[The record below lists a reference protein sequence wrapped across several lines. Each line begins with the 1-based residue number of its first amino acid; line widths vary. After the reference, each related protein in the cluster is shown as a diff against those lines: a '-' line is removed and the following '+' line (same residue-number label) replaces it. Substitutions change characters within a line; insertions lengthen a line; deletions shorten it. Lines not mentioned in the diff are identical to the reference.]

1 MRTWPVTESN
11 SGGEPNLKE
20 EEETAA
26 VMKYRQSHAFVRRFV
41 AIKYSHAYTFLCQL
55 AGCHMPRNN
64 TPPLMKA
71 RRE

>member
-1 MRTWPVTESN
+1 
-11 SGGEPNLKE
+11 
-20 EEETAA
+20 
-26 VMKYRQSHAFVRRFV
+26 VMKYRQSDAFVRRFV